1 MLKNIPVL
9 HKLSLAFALLVLV
22 CGAVSAL
29 VVWDLRSIQTATV
42 QNQSSQAVLQAA
54 SQILAQAVEQQ
65 NAMRGFASSMAPEFP
80 KRIAGFSKAFDEQT
94 DKLLAADDQHQ
105 YADEIQQIRQAHV
118 VFNDETQAL
127 MAQVSDPATRDHAR
141 ATVQS
146 TARLTAL
153 RAELAKVVAS
163 ETAQAQARSARQSAA
178 FSQAYGGMAI
188 GGALALVAAIGL
200 AVLLARSLGQPVSA
214 LTGVMDRLAKG
225 DNTVTVTGA
234 DRGDEIGR
242 MARAVQG
249 FKEAAIE
256 KLRVES
262 QVQEERE
269 KGETVRRASEAERAA
284 AQAEQ
289 QIVVNA
295 LAKGLTQLESGVLTY
310 RLSETFPA
318 DYRKLQ
324 TDFNSAMDN
333 LLATMREI
341 VEGAGGMRAGAG
353 QISDAADNLSR
364 RTERQAASLE
374 ETAAALE
381 EITATVRKSSEGA
394 AVAHRTV
401 TQTRSDAERSGQ
413 VVGEAVEAMTAIE
426 TSAREISQI
435 IGVIDEIAFQT
446 NLLALNAGVEA
457 ARAGDAGRGFAVV
470 ATEVRA
476 LAQRSASA
484 AKEIK
489 ALITASSQQV
499 EQGVRLV
506 GQTGEA
512 LQRIAGG
519 VAEMS
524 TLVAEI
530 AASAKEQSSGL
541 MQVNQAVGEM
551 DQVTQQN
558 AAMVEQSTAASREMH
573 DQAVRLSGLV
583 GRFDTG
589 TPAASVS
596 EQARTPARRAR
607 SA

>member
-1 MLKNIPVL
+1 MLKNIAVL
-9 HKLSLAFALLVLV
+9 HKLSLAFAMLVLV

-29 VVWDLRSIQTATV
+29 VVWDLRSIQTATA

-80 KRIAGFSKAFDEQT
+80 QRIIGFSKAFDEQT

-105 YADEIQQIRQAHV
+105 YADAIQQIRQIHS

-127 MAQVSDPATRDHAR
+127 MAQVRDPATRDHAR

-153 RAELAKVVAS
+153 RAELAKVVTS
-163 ETAQAQARSARQSAA
+163 EAAQAEARSARQAAA
-178 FSQAYGGMAI
+178 FSQAYWGMTV
-188 GGALALVAAIGL
+188 GGAAALAAAVGL
-200 AVLLARSLGQPVSA
+200 AILLARSIGQPVAA
-214 LTGVMDRLAKG
+214 LTSVMTRLAAG
-225 DNTVTVTGA
+225 DNAVPVSDT
-234 DRGDEIGR
+234 DRNDEIGH

-249 FKEAAIE
+249 FKEAAID
-256 KLRVES
+256 KLRVER

-269 KGETVRRASEAERAA
+269 KGETVRRASESERAA

-289 QIVVNA
+289 QIVVDA
-295 LAKGLTQLESGVLTY
+295 LAKGLTQLESGVLTF
-310 RLSETFPA
+310 RLTEAFPA

-324 TDFNSAMDN
+324 TDYNSAMDK
-333 LLATMREI
+333 LLATMKEI
-341 VEGAGGMRAGAG
+341 VDGAGGMRAGAG

-381 EITATVRKSSEGA
+381 QITATVRKSSEGA
-394 AVAHRTV
+394 LIAHKTV

-413 VVGEAVEAMTAIE
+413 VVSEAVLAMTAIE

-489 ALITASSQQV
+489 ALIMASSEQV
-499 EQGVRLV
+499 EQGVNLV

-512 LQRIAGG
+512 LQRIAVG
-519 VAEMS
+519 VAEMN

-541 MQVNQAVGEM
+541 QQVNQAVSEM

-589 TPAASVS
+589 TRAVPAG